1 MKIAFIG
8 DSFSAYDQEGQEKN
22 HWSYLLAQQF
32 PQHQYFNY
40 STGGRGYDYFRL
52 AIVDAKIKDVD
63 VVVTNRT
70 FNHRTFQHYGDK
82 DGMFEVLTE
91 VDDNYTTFAHNY
103 HYWYSVHSDTVMRN
117 TKPPAPAHIEKSI
130 QEALSAQSMSTAYQ
144 NFNNNWYDN
153 MDSLYNFKHIIK
165 LELLDDPNDEYLGL
179 DNAYI
184 QLSKAFN
191 VDQQVQRDK
200 FERGVSVASDELR
213 KNLLIENDLII
224 SYEDDHWSPKA
235 NKWVFDNYIL
245 TKFVDILS

>member
-8 DSFSAYDQEGQEKN
+8 DSFSAYDQEGQGKN

-40 STGGRGYDYFRL
+40 SLGGRGYDYFRL

-82 DGMFEVLTE
+82 DGMFEISEE
-91 VDDNYTTFAHNY
+91 VDKNYTNLAY
-103 HYWYSVHSDTVMRN
+103 SCHYWYSVHSDTVVRN
-117 TKPPAPAHIEKSI
+117 INSPAPAHIEKSI
-130 QEALSAQSMSTAYQ
+130 KEALSAQSMSTAYQ
-144 NFNNNWYDN
+144 NFNKNWYDN

-165 LELLDDPNDEYLGL
+165 LELLEDPNDE
-179 DNAYI
+179 
-184 QLSKAFN
+184 N
-191 VDQQVQRDK
+191 VDSAYLYLLKNFNIWQIVQEQFYESDGTLDIHVLKDK
-200 FERGVSVASDELR
+200 
-213 KNLLIENDLII
+213 LLLENDLII
-224 SYEDDHWSPKA
+224 SEDDNHWSPKA

-245 TKFVDILS
+245 PKFVDILS